1 MCVCERVREKER
13 QRERET
19 KRKRDREKDRQGE
32 RETERKKERVKIW
45 GFQPVVSL
53 SLVRIGEVLVFTQK
67 FYFLNKGNKGGQI
80 LWE

>member
-19 KRKRDREKDRQGE
+19 KRKRDKE
-32 RETERKKERVKIW
+32 KERQRERQAGRKRDR

-80 LWE
+80 LCE